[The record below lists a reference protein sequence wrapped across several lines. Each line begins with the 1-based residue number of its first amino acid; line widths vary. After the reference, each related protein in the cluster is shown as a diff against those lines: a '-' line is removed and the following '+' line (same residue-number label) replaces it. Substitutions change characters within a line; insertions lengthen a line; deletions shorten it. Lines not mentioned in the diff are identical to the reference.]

1 MRGKYSFFIKLI
13 FLILSVT
20 IAGCDGDLQGAQLKL
35 LREQVSERNKDDFSI
50 FGEYTNRTVFG

>member
-1 MRGKYSFFIKLI
+1 MRGKYSFFIKHI
-13 FLILSVT
+13 FLTLIVPV
-20 IAGCDGDLQGAQLKL
+20 AGCNGDLQGEQLKL